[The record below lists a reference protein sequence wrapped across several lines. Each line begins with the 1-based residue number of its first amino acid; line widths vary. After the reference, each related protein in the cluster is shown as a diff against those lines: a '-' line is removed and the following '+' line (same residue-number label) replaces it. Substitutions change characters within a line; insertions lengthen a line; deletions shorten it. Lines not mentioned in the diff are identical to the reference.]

1 MYEYKKRPSK
11 IKKIFV
17 FFLLITVVSVL
28 SIFVY
33 NIYINENITL
43 NNSNNEKF
51 GATRLAQNSNDETEK
66 MKLKEETKEEDISN
80 IIEKTIKCVVG
91 ISKLKNNGNSI
102 FLNNST
108 QELGLGTGMI
118 ITDNRIY
125 FNKLTCCWK

>member
-1 MYEYKKRPSK
+1 MYKYKKRPSK
-11 IKKIFV
+11 LKKVLLI
-17 FFLLITVVSVL
+17 FLLMAIVSAL

-33 NIYINENITL
+33 NMYINIDVYSTEDNEQNLGAVRLSQNIT
-43 NNSNNEKF
+43 
-51 GATRLAQNSNDETEK
+51 
-66 MKLKEETKEEDISN
+66 EENREEDIADVLD
-80 IIEKTIKCVVG
+80 KTIKCVVG

-125 FNKLTCCWK
+125 SYKLACCRK